1 MTSTTSE
8 SKSNDLVELDVDTIG
23 EFREPRLM
31 TKFDHRANLP
41 QIFERNQLAIL
52 SLSRSR
58 FALGQ
63 FDAYQPV
70 QYSLK
75 QPEVVEFP
83 EHLTAIDPYNL
94 YSESAARHC
103 ADVAG
108 TVSEVIGE
116 PAQWVLSSP
125 YVVRRVQL
133 SCTRPSMVQSHQ
145 LAVTNAHVEI
155 NAGFES
161 NDCVFLIEAKLERTI
176 SSFGNCTILPA
187 EDN

>member
-1 MTSTTSE
+1 MTRKGKTDYAWEALFDKYNLGKQIQRS
-8 SKSNDLVELDVDTIG
+8 DYVELDADTIR

-94 YSESAARHC
+94 YSESAALHC

-116 PAQWVLSSP
+116 PAQWVCQARMSSGEFNFR
-125 YVVRRVQL
+125 VRGR
-133 SCTRPSMVQSHQ
+133 
-145 LAVTNAHVEI
+145 
-155 NAGFES
+155 
-161 NDCVFLIEAKLERTI
+161 
-176 SSFGNCTILPA
+176 
-187 EDN
+187 